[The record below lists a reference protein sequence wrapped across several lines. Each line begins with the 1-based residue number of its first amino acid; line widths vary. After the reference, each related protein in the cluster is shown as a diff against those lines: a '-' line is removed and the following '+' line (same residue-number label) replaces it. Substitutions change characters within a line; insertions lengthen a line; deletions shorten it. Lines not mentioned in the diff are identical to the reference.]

1 MTLPSGTFGKPIP
14 HLKSVC
20 WLDGSITLSGIVSGL
35 RYRLYLLHGFD
46 ESSQMV
52 DSATLKVK
60 TIRENL
66 EDAKESVVFEDTYV
80 K

>member
-1 MTLPSGTFGKPIP
+1 MSLPSNTFGKPIP

-20 WLDGSITLSGIVSGL
+20 WLDGSITLSGIISGFK
-35 RYRLYLLHGFD
+35 YRLYLLHGFD
-46 ESSQMV
+46 ESPQMV

-60 TIRENL
+60 AIRENV
-66 EDAKESVVFEDTYV
+66 EDAKERLVFEDIFV